1 MTKIRIKLF
10 AVLCLWVL
18 LAPTAALAAD
28 FVITAPASTVVNE
41 PLSIVVKSSTGV
53 AIVGASVIFSDG
65 GAQFI
70 VPTDVAGSATYTPQ
84 IVGSMLVTVFKDGFT
99 SSLTVNVV
107 AAGGGGS
114 VVGDVNGDGTLT
126 SVDALMALQMAAGN
140 IPVDLVA
147 DVNSSGTVTS
157 LDALMILQAVVG
169 AITLS

>member
-107 AAGGGGS
+107 AAGGS

-140 IPVDLVA
+140 MPVNLVA
-147 DVNSSGTVTS
+147 DVNHSGTVTS